1 MPELNMLN
9 RGCPRITLPWA
20 VNRFLISLFIMGM
33 VLYLTCIAWAQED
46 ESFKSVGE
54 WLDANEITYLV
65 VDSGTYALAFEGENV
80 ERIDI
85 HIDFSDDFVHFG
97 VPMGYV
103 PEDAGEEYLWD
114 IITATGSAPMIKPV
128 IDEERFFFLALDLPK
143 AALSEEELM
152 NDLLMM
158 VNFTDMNIA
167 VLAPDIEED

>member
-1 MPELNMLN
+1 MPELNMLK

-20 VNRFLISLFIMGM
+20 VNRFLILLFIMGM
-33 VLYLTCIAWAQED
+33 VSCLPRVAWAQED

-54 WLDANEITYLV
+54 WLDANEITYTV
-65 VDSGTYALAFEGENV
+65 VDSGTYAVAFEAENI

-85 HIDFSDDFVHFG
+85 LIDFSDDFVHFS
-97 VPMGYV
+97 VPIGFV
-103 PEDAGEEYLWD
+103 PEDAGEDYLWD
-114 IITATGSAPMIKPV
+114 IITTTGPAPMIKPV

-167 VLAPDIEED
+167 VLTPDIVED